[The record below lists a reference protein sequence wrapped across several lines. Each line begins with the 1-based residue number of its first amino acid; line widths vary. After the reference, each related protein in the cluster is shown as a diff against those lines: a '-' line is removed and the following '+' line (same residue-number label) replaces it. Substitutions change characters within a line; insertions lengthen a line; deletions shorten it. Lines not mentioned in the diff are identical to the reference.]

1 MTTLRSV
8 TRELFERMRDETV
21 EIDAEFVVAPSS
33 LEEAAA
39 VLAAASAA
47 AIPVSF
53 YGAGTRRDDG
63 GTAPADVVV
72 TSNRLNRI
80 VDWKPDD
87 LTVTVEAGV
96 AIETLESEIVARRQ
110 TAVLPETAV
119 GATIGGV
126 IAAGISG
133 YRRLRY
139 GPTRDRVLQVRVAT
153 GYGKVVSGGSP
164 VVKSSTG
171 YGLPR
176 LFTGSLG
183 SLGMIGTVTLKLW
196 SQPLTAATVE
206 IGDAAAALQ
215 GIYRPLAVLET
226 SEGSF
231 VYLGGA
237 ESQIASQVRRVGG
250 DPHPGLIWPE
260 PITGPLRIE
269 FRVSAPFVP
278 AAIERAKHLG
288 ASRWIAEHGI
298 GRVEAGL
305 DDVDAEDF
313 AAARTWAESTGG
325 VLVVTA
331 DAGTGIDRWGTPPA
345 SIEIQRRI
353 KAVFDPAGICNPG
366 IMPGGM

>member
-33 LEEAAA
+33 LEKAA
-39 VLAAASAA
+39 VVLSAASEA

-53 YGAGTRRDDG
+53 HGAGTRRGYGDAVQSDL
-63 GTAPADVVV
+63 VV
-72 TSNRLNRI
+72 TSSRLNRI
-80 VDWKPDD
+80 VDWLPDD
-87 LTVTVEAGV
+87 LTVVVEAGV
-96 AIETLESEIVARRQ
+96 PIETLESAIAARRQ
-110 TAVLPETAV
+110 TAVFPETAA

-126 IAAGISG
+126 VAEGSSG

-139 GPTRDRVLQVRVAT
+139 GPTRDRVLQVQIAT

-183 SLGMIGTVTLKLW
+183 SLGMIGAVTLKLW
-196 SQPLTAATVE
+196 SQPLTTATVE
-206 IGDAAAALQ
+206 IGDAAAAY
-215 GIYRPLAVLET
+215 GSTYRPLAVLDT
-226 SEGSF
+226 SEGTF
-231 VYLGGA
+231 LYLGGA
-237 ESQIASQVRRVGG
+237 ESQVTAQSRSVGG
-250 DPHPGLIWPE
+250 DPQPGLVWPE
-260 PITGPLRIE
+260 PILDPIRVE
-269 FRVSAPFVP
+269 FRVPATFVP
-278 AAIERAKHLG
+278 AAIEWAKRLE
-288 ASRWIAEHGI
+288 AVRWVAEHGV

-305 DDVDAEDF
+305 AVVDDEAF
-313 AAARTWAESTGG
+313 AAARSWAESTGG
-325 VLVVTA
+325 ALVVTA
-331 DAGTGIDRWGTPPA
+331 GADTGLDRWGTPPA

-366 IMPGGM
+366 IMPGGV